1 MDAAECDRGS
11 AVKAPR
17 VPAGFGIAT
26 PLRKA
31 HFMAQ
36 VAHESGGFE
45 RLVENLNYSAKRI
58 RQLGLASRAGS
69 RWRSLVPRAASLGNR
84 PEAFAEA
91 VYGGRLGNRPE
102 GSGDGWRFRGRG
114 YIQITGRT
122 NYAAASEAL
131 FGDDSLVREPE
142 LAALPENAIR
152 IAAWFWQSRN
162 CNRLADDDDI
172 ISITKAIN
180 GGLNGL
186 ADRAR
191 LLMKF
196 KQEYGA

>member
-1 MDAAECDRGS
+1 
-11 AVKAPR
+11 VNAPR

-36 VAHESGGFE
+36 VAHESDGFE

-69 RWRSLVPRAASLGNR
+69 RWRSLVPRAGALAYK

-91 VYGGRLGNRPE
+91 VYGGRLGNGPE
-102 GSGDGWRFRGRG
+102 GCGDGWRYRGRG
-114 YIQITGRT
+114 YMQLTGRT
-122 NYAAASEAL
+122 NYAEASAEI
-131 FGDDSLVREPE
+131 FGDDTLLREPE

-152 IAAWFWQSRN
+152 IAAWFWTDKG
-162 CNRLADDDDI
+162 CNALADDDDLV
-172 ISITKAIN
+172 SITKRIN

-186 ADRAR
+186 EDRAR
-191 LLMKF
+191 WLTKF
-196 KQEYGA
+196 KAEYGA